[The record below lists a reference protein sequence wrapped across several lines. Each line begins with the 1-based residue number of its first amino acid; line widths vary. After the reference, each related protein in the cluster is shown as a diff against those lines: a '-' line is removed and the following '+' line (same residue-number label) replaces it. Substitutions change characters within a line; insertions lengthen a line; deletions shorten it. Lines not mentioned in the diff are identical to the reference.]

1 MIIVQVI
8 HATVLLVGV
17 GVCAVGLVGISFVT
31 IIIIPTTIIIVIASM
46 RIVVRVI
53 VIIVNNVAIVR
64 IVGGVW

>member
-17 GVCAVGLVGISFVT
+17 GVCVVELVGISFVT
-31 IIIIPTTIIIVIASM
+31 IIILTTTIIIVSM
-46 RIVVRVI
+46 HIVVRVI
-53 VIIVNNVAIVR
+53 VIIVNNVAIAR